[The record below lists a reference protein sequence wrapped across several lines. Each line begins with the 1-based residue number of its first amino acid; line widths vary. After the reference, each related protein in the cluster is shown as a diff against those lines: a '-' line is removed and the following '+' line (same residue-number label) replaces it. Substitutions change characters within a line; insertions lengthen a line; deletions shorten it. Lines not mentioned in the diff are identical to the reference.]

1 MSQCAN
7 SGSNV
12 AVPKE
17 QTASESKKRDGSALR
32 HGPGATLPLPIS
44 CFIIAQNEADR
55 IGRTIAS
62 AADLADEI
70 VVIDSGSTDDT
81 VAVAKAAGARVIY
94 NPWPG
99 FGQQKRFGEEQ
110 CHHRWLLNLDADE
123 VVSPELA
130 ADIRALFAGGLTPP
144 LAVYGMRVSIV
155 YPGRSRP
162 RPFARDH
169 YCLRLYDRGRCRF
182 KESTLFD
189 SVDPGAETVGHLRGV
204 LYHHSVRSLADLARK
219 ADERATYNALHSKPK
234 STAVLLARAAVELP
248 WNVFKYVV
256 LRTHILGGRTGLR
269 YAWITAY
276 YRWQRIVRM
285 LRSNLHGKTNPERP

>member
-1 MSQCAN
+1 MSASTA
-7 SGSNV
+7 SGS
-12 AVPKE
+12 AEP
-17 QTASESKKRDGSALR
+17 ASPRPGDGSRAEAHASR
-32 HGPGATLPLPIS
+32 LPVS

-62 AADLADEI
+62 VADLVSEI

-81 VAVAKAAGARVIY
+81 VAIAEKAGAHVIF
-94 NPWPG
+94 NEWPG

-110 CHHRWLLNLDADE
+110 CRHDWLLNIDADE
-123 VVSPELA
+123 VVSGRLA
-130 ADIRALFAGGLTPP
+130 DDIRKLFARGDTPP

-155 YPGRSRP
+155 YPGQSLP

-169 YCLRLYDRGRCRF
+169 YCLRLYDRRRCRF
-182 KESTLFD
+182 KDSTLFD
-189 SVDPGAETVGHLRGV
+189 SVDPGSEKVGHLKGV
-204 LYHHSVRSLADLARK
+204 LHHHSVRSLDDLARK

-234 STAVLLARAAVELP
+234 PTALLLVRAVLELP

-256 LRTHILGGRTGLR
+256 LRTHILGGWTGLR

-285 LRSNLHGKTNPERP
+285 LRANLSGGRHPDA